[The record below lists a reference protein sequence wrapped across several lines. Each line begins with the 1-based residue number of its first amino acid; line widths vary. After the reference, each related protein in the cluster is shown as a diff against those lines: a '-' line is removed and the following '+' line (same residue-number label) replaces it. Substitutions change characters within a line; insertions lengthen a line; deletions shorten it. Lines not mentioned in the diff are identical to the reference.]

1 MRRARLLDYSLSSSI
16 TDNKYIDTDS
26 DGNSYG
32 IEPTVFNSNAD
43 SNTDSNADSNADCDA
58 DSSINCN
65 DDSIVR
71 SDDAYEAP
79 A

>member
-1 MRRARLLDYSLSSSI
+1 MQRAQLLDCSLLFSV
-16 TDNKYIDTDS
+16 TDNKYIDIDS

-43 SNTDSNADSNADCDA
+43 SNTNSNADCNADSNINYNAN
-58 DSSINCN
+58 SIA
-65 DDSIVR
+65 R
-71 SDDAYEAP
+71 SNNACKAP